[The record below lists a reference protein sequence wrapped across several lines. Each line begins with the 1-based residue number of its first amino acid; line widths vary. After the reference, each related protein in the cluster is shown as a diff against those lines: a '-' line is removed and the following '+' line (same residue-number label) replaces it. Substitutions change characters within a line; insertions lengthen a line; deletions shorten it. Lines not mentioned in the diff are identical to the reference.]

1 MKQGVTIQSVERA
14 LTILKYLSGNV
25 TEIGITDIASY
36 MGLGKSTVY
45 GLVNTLVQE
54 GYLEQ
59 NPDSKRYRLGLKLFE
74 LGCIVQGRMDVREIA
89 RPYLKELS
97 EHFKMTV
104 HMGVYKEQEVVYI
117 DKMDAPDT
125 RIVYSQ
131 VGKRAPMYCTGI
143 GKSVL
148 AELKQEEINTILEK
162 QPLEALTPNTLTE
175 AESVLKELETIR
187 KNGFAVDNE
196 EVEQG
201 LKCVA
206 SAIHDHQ
213 GRPAAA
219 ISISSSAVK
228 MTSEKMVEAAE
239 LLKKATAEISKKLGY
254 RG

>member
-14 LTILKYLSGNV
+14 LKILEYLSGGV
-25 TEIGITDIASY
+25 SEIGITDIASY
-36 MGLGKSTVY
+36 MGLGKSTIY

-59 NPDSKRYRLGLKLFE
+59 NPDNKRYRLGLKLFE
-74 LGCIVQGRMDVREIA
+74 LGCIVQERMDIREIA

-104 HMGVYKEQEVVYI
+104 HMGLYKDEEVVYI

-125 RIVYSQ
+125 RVVYSQ

-143 GKSVL
+143 GKAVL
-148 AELKQEEINTILEK
+148 AELKPEDIGRILDSQK
-162 QPLEALTPNTLTE
+162 LEALTPNTMTDKE
-175 AESVLKELETIR
+175 EIRKELECIR
-187 KNGFAVDNE
+187 KKGYSTDNE
-196 EVEQG
+196 EVELG

-206 SAIHDHQ
+206 ATIHDYQ
-213 GRPAAA
+213 GKPVAA

-228 MTSEKMVEAAE
+228 MTEEKAAEAAE
-239 LLKKATAEISKKLGY
+239 EIKKATRAISGKLGY

>member
-14 LTILKYLSGNV
+14 LQILEYLSGNV
-25 TEIGITDIASY
+25 SEIGITDIAAY

-59 NPDSKRYRLGLKLFE
+59 NPDNKRYRLGLKLFE
-74 LGCIVQGRMDVREIA
+74 LGCIVQERMDIREIA
-89 RPYLKELS
+89 RPYLKVLS

-104 HMGVYKEQEVVYI
+104 HMGVYKDQEVVYI

-143 GKSVL
+143 GKAVL
-148 AELKQEEINTILEK
+148 AQLKTEDIQWILES
-162 QPLEALTPNTLTE
+162 QNLEALTPNTITE
-175 AESVLKELETIR
+175 KERIFEELEEIR
-187 KNGFAVDNE
+187 KKGYSTDNE
-196 EVEQG
+196 EVELG

-206 SAIHDHQ
+206 AAIHNHH
-213 GRPAAA
+213 GKPVAA

-228 MTSEKMVEAAE
+228 MTDERMKEAAAE
-239 LLKKATAEISKKLGY
+239 ITKAALAISKKLGY
-254 RG
+254 HS